1 MNVPLRIVLLEDID
15 TDAELLVRA
24 LKVDGLTVEVRHA
37 KTRRGFEAMLRE
49 GGMDIILSD
58 YSLPDIG
65 GMEAYHMAAKLCPRV
80 PFIFVTASLDEATA
94 VQCMKAGASDYVL
107 KDHLV
112 RLGPAVRGALELQ
125 AKDNARLKSEA
136 ALRDRDALLQG
147 ILHSLPHQIAV
158 LDNDGTIIS
167 VNESWSRYV
176 NEHTLMDVPN
186 ASIGRNLLALW
197 DEAADAGSVLAR
209 QARSAVREVLAGE
222 RGSFIM
228 EHHCR
233 LDNGE
238 NHWFSMV
245 VSPLGTAR
253 GGAVVANHDITDR
266 RCMEEATAVLEKR
279 YRRFF
284 EEDSSAG
291 FVATPG
297 GVVLDV
303 NPAFAKLFEV
313 PTNGGVDCPP
323 LDRLTL
329 GANHWPALTELLMER
344 RKLEQHELQMLTA
357 RGREI
362 SVVGN
367 IVGDF
372 DENGTLTEVRGY
384 LIDET
389 ALRDLESQFLQ
400 AQKMEAIGLLAGGVA
415 HDFNNLL
422 SAILGHTEFAAAGLG
437 AEHPVHEDLQSIRKA
452 GERAAT
458 LTRQLLA
465 FSRRQIL
472 QPVILDLNST
482 VNELEKMLRR
492 LIGEDIDLVASL
504 AKDLGRVKADAG
516 QIEQVIV
523 NLAVNARDAMP
534 HGGRLAIETANID
547 IGPQYAREHIGAL
560 PGPYV
565 MLAVSDSGC
574 GMDEQTASRI
584 FEPFFTTKP
593 EGKGTGLGLSTVYGI
608 VKQSGGNITVYS
620 EPGRGT
626 TFKLY
631 LPRVDA
637 ELPAADAHPAASFAS
652 FRGEETILLVE
663 DDDGVRLLCKRILE
677 GKGYTV
683 IESRSGEGAVRVSEC
698 YPGIIHLLLSD
709 IVIPGMPG
717 PEAALKI
724 REKRPDI
731 RVVYMSGYTGNAA
744 LFLGSIGRKAAF
756 IHKPFSPEELCKQ
769 VRRTLDADDT
779 PASPQ

>member
-1 MNVPLRIVLLEDID
+1 MNEPIRIVLLEDVN
-15 TDAELLVRA
+15 TDAELIIRA
-24 LKVDGLTVEVRHA
+24 LRQDGLSVDVRHA
-37 KTRRGFEAMLRE
+37 QSRDIFESMLRD
-49 GGMDIILSD
+49 GAMDVILSD
-58 YSLPDIG
+58 YSLPDIS
-65 GMEAYHMAAKLCPRV
+65 GMEAFHMAGKLCPRV
-80 PFIFVTASLDEATA
+80 PFIFVTASLDESTA
-94 VQCMKAGASDYVL
+94 VQCMKAGATDYVL

-112 RLGPAVRGALELQ
+112 RLGPAVRGALERRE
-125 AKDNARLKSEA
+125 KECARLRSEE

-158 LDNDGTIIS
+158 LDRDGAIIL

-197 DEAADAGSVLAR
+197 DEAAAAGSLPAR
-209 QARSAVREVLAGE
+209 QVRSGVREVLAGD
-222 RGSFIM
+222 RDSFVM
-228 EHHCR
+228 EHDCR
-233 LDNGE
+233 TENGE
-238 NHWFSMV
+238 THWFTFV
-245 VSPLGTAR
+245 VSPLGSQR
-253 GGAVVANHDITDR
+253 GGAVVANHDITER
-266 RCMEEATAVLEKR
+266 KNMEEATSLLEKR

-291 FVATPG
+291 FLSTPEG
-297 GVVLDV
+297 EVLDV
-303 NPAFAKLFEV
+303 NPAFAKLFELQSAK
-313 PTNGGVDCPP
+313 GAECPL

-329 GANHWPALTELLMER
+329 AANPWGDLMDLLR
-344 RKLEQHELQMLTA
+344 RKHKLEHHGLQMLTA

-372 DENGTLTEVRGY
+372 DEHDTLTEVRGY

-389 ALRDLESQFLQ
+389 ALRDMESQFLQ

-422 SAILGHTEFAAAGLG
+422 SAILGHTEFAASEVGPD
-437 AEHPVHEDLQSIRKA
+437 HPVHEDLQSIRKA

-472 QPVILDLNST
+472 QPVILDLNTT
-482 VNELEKMLRR
+482 VKELEKMLRR
-492 LIGEDIDLVASL
+492 LIGENIDLVAVLS
-504 AKDLGRVKADAG
+504 KDLGRVKADAG

-534 HGGRLAIETANID
+534 HGGRLALETSNVD
-547 IGPQYAREHIGAL
+547 IGVQYAREHLGAL

-565 MLAVSDSGC
+565 LLAVTDSGC
-574 GMDEQTASRI
+574 GMSEQTMSRI

-608 VKQSGGNITVYS
+608 VKQSGGNICVYS
-620 EPGRGT
+620 EVGKGT
-626 TFKLY
+626 TFKVY
-631 LPRVDA
+631 FPRIDA
-637 ELPAADAHPAASFAS
+637 EVAGAHRRAAAELASPH
-652 FRGEETILLVE
+652 GNETILLVE
-663 DDDGVRLLCKRILE
+663 DDDGVRALCKRILE
-677 GKGYTV
+677 GKGYSV
-683 IESRSGEGAVRVSEC
+683 IESRTGEGALRVSEC
-698 YPGIIHLLLSD
+698 YPGEIHLLLTD
-709 IVIPGMPG
+709 IVIPGLSG

-724 REKRPDI
+724 HEQRPGI
-731 RVVYMSGYTGNAA
+731 RIVYMSGYTGNAA
-744 LFLGSIGRKAAF
+744 LFLGSIGRKALF

-769 VRRTLDADDT
+769 VRRALDMEG
-779 PASPQ
+779 PPPGH

>member
-1 MNVPLRIVLLEDID
+1 MNEPLHIVLLEDID

-24 LKVDGLTVEVRHA
+24 LKKDGLSVDVRHV
-37 KTRRGFEAMLRE
+37 KNREGFEDLLRK
-49 GGMDIILSD
+49 GGMDVILSD
-58 YSLPDIG
+58 YSLPDIS
-65 GMEAYHMAAKLCPRV
+65 GMEAFHMAAKLCPRV

-125 AKDNARLKSEA
+125 GKENARLQSEE

-158 LDNDGTIIS
+158 LDNNGTIVL
-167 VNESWSRYV
+167 VNEAWSRYV
-176 NEHTLMDVPN
+176 NEHTLMDVQN

-197 DEAADAGSVLAR
+197 DEAAAAGSLPAR
-209 QARSAVREVLAGE
+209 HVRSGVREVLAGD
-222 RGSFIM
+222 RDSLVI

-233 LDNGE
+233 MDNGE
-238 NHWFSMV
+238 THWFSMV

-253 GGAVVANHDITDR
+253 GGAVVANHDITER
-266 RCMEEATAVLEKR
+266 RCMEDATAVLEKR

-291 FVATPG
+291 FLATPS
-297 GVVLDV
+297 GVVIDV

-313 PTNGGVDCPP
+313 SNAGESGCPS

-329 GANHWPALTELLMER
+329 GANHWSALMELLR
-344 RKLEQHELQMLTA
+344 KKRKLEQYELQMLTA

-372 DENGTLTEVRGY
+372 DESGTLTEVRGY

-422 SAILGHTEFAAAGLG
+422 SAILGHTEFAVAELG
-437 AEHPVHEDLQSIRKA
+437 AEHPVYDDLQSIRKA

-472 QPVILDLNST
+472 QPVVLDLNST
-482 VNELEKMLRR
+482 IKELEKMLRR

-504 AKDLGRVKADAG
+504 AHDLGRVKADAG

-534 HGGRLAIETANID
+534 HGGRLAIETTNID

-565 MLAVSDSGC
+565 LLAVSDSGC

-608 VKQSGGNITVYS
+608 VKQSGGNICVYS
-620 EPGRGT
+620 EPGKGT

-631 LPRVDA
+631 FPRVDA
-637 ELPAADAHPAASFAS
+637 ELPSAEAGPAPGSAS
-652 FRGEETILLVE
+652 FRGDETILLVE

-731 RVVYMSGYTGNAA
+731 RIVYMSGYTGNAA

-769 VRRTLDADDT
+769 IRRALDADDS
-779 PASPQ
+779 PAAPQ